1 MWNHAVATWT
11 HAAAMQATQARKID
25 IRAIALGRKEREG
38 KNREERINGKGKA
51 RRINGREGR
60 RIVEHS
66 IILITVKL
74 TCFSLQLRL
83 INV

>member
-1 MWNHAVATWT
+1 MWNHVVAMWS
-11 HAAAMQATQARKID
+11 HAEAMQATQARKID
-25 IRAIALGRKEREG
+25 IRAIALGGNEGER
-38 KNREERINGKGKA
+38 KNREERMKGKGKA

-66 IILITVKL
+66 IIIITVKL